1 MRAWQ
6 VTRYGRPEDALAQR
20 DVALPE
26 PGPGEARVRVEMAAL
41 GLPDVFMCGATY
53 AFEPT
58 LPFTPGQEVVGTV
71 TARGEGGPEVGS
83 RVLAVTAFFK
93 GFGGFAEEAI
103 VLAGSAFPAPASLP
117 AADAAGF
124 AIPFHTA
131 WLGLVRR
138 GALSSGDVVVVL
150 GAAGGSGAA
159 AVALAHA
166 LGHRVIAVARGAEKA
181 AFCRELGADAVVD
194 SEASDPTAAIR
205 AANDGRGVDVV
216 FDPVG
221 GVPARQAMRALGSEG
236 RLLAVGYASGQ
247 WAEAPTAALVQAN
260 TSIVGVY
267 VGAYERADV
276 VQAHEACM
284 TLEAQGRLPSLVR
297 RVVDFDAIPAALG
310 EVLDRRS
317 IGKVVARVGV

>member
-6 VTRYGRPEDALAQR
+6 VVRHGRPEEALERR
-20 DVALPE
+20 DVAMPE
-26 PGPGEARVRVEMAAL
+26 PGPGEARVRVEMAGL

-53 AFEPT
+53 AFEPA

-71 TARGEGGPEVGS
+71 TASGEGGPEVGA

-93 GFGGFAEEAI
+93 GFGGLADEAI
-103 VLAGSAFPAPASLP
+103 VLAGSAFPAPASLS

-138 GALSSGDVVVVL
+138 GALAPGDVVVVL

-159 AVALAHA
+159 AVALARA

-181 AFCRELGADAVVD
+181 AFCREIGADAVVD
-194 SEASDPTAAIR
+194 SEAPDLGDAIR
-205 AANDGRGVDVV
+205 AANAGCGVDVV

-221 GVPARQAMRALGSEG
+221 GAPAKQALRALASEG

-267 VGAYERADV
+267 VGAYDRGDV
-276 VQAHEACM
+276 LAAHQACM
-284 TLEAQGRLPSLVR
+284 ALHAEGRLPSLVR
-297 RVVDFDAIPAALG
+297 RVVDFDAIPTALG
-310 EVLDRRS
+310 DLADRRS
-317 IGKVVARVGV
+317 IGKVVARVGG